1 MIKSDEQIKSDWEH
15 LENDNI
21 EKACEYLRKYE
32 GDIEDYVADI
42 VASLCNV
49 DVDKML
55 SDTSVA
61 YLAQARW
68 LYWYAL
74 RYMTNETYDK
84 IAERTTRKSEY
95 RFTPNGIG
103 QSINKMSAMIVNEPM
118 WTKRWIILKRI
129 IKLRDTVIK
138 EKGEMETVTMKI
150 IAPKGVKVELK
161 NEL

>member
-15 LENDNI
+15 LENDNV
-21 EKACEYLRKYE
+21 EKACEYLRRYE
-32 GDIEDYVADI
+32 GDIEDYVAEI

-49 DVDKML
+49 DVNKML

-74 RYMTNETYDK
+74 RYMTNETYEK
-84 IAERTTRKSEY
+84 IAERTMQKTPY

-103 QSINKMSAMIVNEPM
+103 QSINKMSAMIVNEPI

-138 EKGEMETVTMKI
+138 EKGDIETVTMKI

>member
-15 LENDNI
+15 LENDNV
-21 EKACEYLRKYE
+21 EKACEYLRRYE
-32 GDIEDYVADI
+32 GDIEDYVAEI

-129 IKLRDTVIK
+129 IKLRETVIK

>member
-1 MIKSDEQIKSDWEH
+1 MIKSDEEIKADWER
-15 LENDNI
+15 LENNNI
-21 EKACEYLRKYE
+21 AIACEYLRRYE
-32 GDIEDYVADI
+32 RDIEDYIADI

-55 SDTSVA
+55 TDTSVA

-84 IAERTTRKSEY
+84 IAERTTRKSAY
-95 RFTPNGIG
+95 HFTPNGIG
-103 QSINKMSAMIVNEPM
+103 QSINKMSAMIASETI

-129 IKLRDTVIK
+129 IKLRDAQNDIG
-138 EKGEMETVTMKI
+138 KGETVTMRI
-150 IAPKGVKVELK
+150 IAPQHVNVEIK
-161 NEL
+161 HE

>member
-1 MIKSDEQIKSDWEH
+1 MIKSDEQIKSDWAH
-15 LENDNI
+15 LENDNVAM
-21 EKACEYLRKYE
+21 ACEYLSRYD
-32 GDIEDYVADI
+32 GDIEDYIADI

-68 LYWYAL
+68 LYWYAI

-84 IAERTTRKSEY
+84 IAERTIRKSDY

-103 QSINKMSAMIVNEPM
+103 QSINKMSMMITNEPI
-118 WTKRWIILKRI
+118 WTKRWVILKRI
-129 IKLRDTVIK
+129 IKLRDAAIK
-138 EKGEMETVTMKI
+138 DSCETETMTMRI

-161 NEL
+161 NE

>member
-103 QSINKMSAMIVNEPM
+103 QSINKMSAMIINEPM

-129 IKLRDTVIK
+129 IKLRETVIK